1 MKAPL
6 FLIFYSTF
14 FVELFIYFF
23 SEARPAALALGI
35 AKFCVLGIVFFI
47 ISWFVSQLHKAN
59 EANIKITNALNGIFN
74 FIIIM
79 AIPISIML
87 IKTLFKLALFGI
99 IPMILIVLSPKGT
112 FWWSALWLIPFLI
125 FEIKTA
131 QKTITN

>member
-1 MKAPL
+1 
-6 FLIFYSTF
+6 
-14 FVELFIYFF
+14 
-23 SEARPAALALGI
+23 
-35 AKFCVLGIVFFI
+35 
-47 ISWFVSQLHKAN
+47 
-59 EANIKITNALNGIFN
+59 
-74 FIIIM
+74 M

-112 FWWSALWLIPFLI
+112 FWWSALWLIPFLT